1 MVKLPTS
8 EERLIRAKLLVVAA
22 EEEMLLAIMFHETW
36 KPTAYDGDLRAR
48 IGGSYAAHTFEIIRL
63 ALRREVVMALMR
75 LWDDHRQAL
84 KLNSIVDVLQ
94 SAECFDGLMRER
106 IAAVGATEEEADTLR
121 DTHRKFRDDMVALV
135 RKHTHSNDPSPLL
148 DRLRTIRHERLAH
161 RQAEQPTD
169 PAGLLATDEEV
180 EDLYQDSRRIINYMA
195 LLLLGRSFYLALDS
209 GRPYRE
215 SARYFWESVRG
226 EGAEGHPRFEG
237 ARRWRPL

>member
-1 MVKLPTS
+1 MTNS
-8 EERLIRAKLLVVAA
+8 ERRLTRAKALVAA
-22 EEEMLLAIMFHETW
+22 AEDEMLLAIMFHETW
-36 KPTAYDGDLRAR
+36 KPTAYDGDLRDR

-84 KLNSIVDVLQ
+84 KINSIVDILQ
-94 SAECFDGLMRER
+94 SGECFDALIRER
-106 IAAVGATEEEADTLR
+106 VSAVGMPEEDAEALR
-121 DTHRKFRDDMVALV
+121 EMQRRLRNEMVNLV

-148 DRLRTIRHERLAH
+148 NRLRTIRHEQLAH

-180 EDLYQDSRRIINYMA
+180 EELYQDSRKIINYMA

-215 SARYFWESVRG
+215 SAQYFWESVRG
-226 EGAEGHPRFEG
+226 EGAEGHPRFER
-237 ARRWRPL
+237 ARRRPL